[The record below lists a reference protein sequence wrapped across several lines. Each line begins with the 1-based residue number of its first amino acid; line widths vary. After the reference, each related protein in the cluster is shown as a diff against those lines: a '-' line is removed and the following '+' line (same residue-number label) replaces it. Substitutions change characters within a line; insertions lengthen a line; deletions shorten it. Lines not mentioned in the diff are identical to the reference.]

1 MVHVQY
7 MVLTLTSHE
16 GTRGIIY
23 LGEHVG
29 AEKALFSEAFWISD
43 FLD

>member
-1 MVHVQY
+1 MIHVQY

-29 AEKALFSEAFWISD
+29 VEKALFSEAFWISD